1 MAGVR
6 GGVFSRLAAGMTAL
20 RETAG
25 RWADVLVLAAVI
37 SVLFPGTGVM
47 PYRATDMVPPA
58 VGCLVVIAF
67 CPQRAVWVTAS

>member
-25 RWADVLVLAAVI
+25 RWADVLVLAAVAI
-37 SVLFPGTGVM
+37 ACSAAALGLN
-47 PYRATDMVPPA
+47 APPHGLYFVEA
-58 VGCLVVIAF
+58 RY
-67 CPQRAVWVTAS
+67 PED